1 VVDEREEE
9 RWRTRVAEDRELARQ
24 ALRVLEGM
32 HPCEYDADGVE
43 SAKGYLRS
51 AIEGLNET
59 LGRGSG

>member
-1 VVDEREEE
+1 VDEREEE

-32 HPCEYDADGVE
+32 HACKYDADGVE

-51 AIEGLNET
+51 AIQGLNET